1 MDGKR
6 KSTQMQ
12 TMSPEQHVLKII
24 VTGPESSGKTT
35 LALQL
40 AGALGVPC
48 VPEFARPYVA
58 HLGRPYQRE
67 DLKRIALGQ
76 QIWEDWFT
84 QRVLHQSVRPSNL
97 LVCDTDWTVL
107 YIWEQYKY
115 GATSLSPSPLSH
127 PLSPSPL
134 YLLCA
139 PDMDWQPDPL
149 REHPAE
155 RDALFQQYDDLLKSI
170 SAHYHILHGTESQ
183 RLETALHLVQ
193 KYC

>member
-1 MDGKR
+1 
-6 KSTQMQ
+6 MQ
-12 TMSPEQHVLKII
+12 AMSPEQNVLKIVI
-24 VTGPESSGKTT
+24 TGPESSGKTT

-40 AGALGVPC
+40 AAALGVPC
-48 VPEFARPYVA
+48 VPEFARSYVA

-76 QIWEDWFT
+76 QLWEDWFT
-84 QRVLHQSVRPSNL
+84 QRSLHQSIYPANL

-115 GATSLSPSPLSH
+115 GAASLPLPPSH
-127 PLSPSPL
+127 PLTLSPL
-134 YLLCA
+134 YFLCA
-139 PDMDWQPDPL
+139 PDMDWQHDPL
-149 REHPAE
+149 REHPTE

-170 SAHYHILHGTESQ
+170 SAHYHILRGTERQ
-183 RLETALHLVQ
+183 RLHTALHLVQ